1 LAGITAR
8 LFSERDASVLHSV
21 DVIRVEHLKG
31 VCIVKFYHNTIA
43 ENDEA
48 HERKFSQ
55 TNQKAGCN
63 ISMNQRA
70 EGQAVTLTGAEA
82 VVEMLKAHGVEVL
95 FGLCGDTSL
104 PFYDALARLPH
115 GMRHVLTRDERSAA
129 YMADGYARVSGKV
142 GVCEGPSGGGA
153 TYILPGLAEAN
164 ESSVP
169 VLCINSDISVAAR
182 GRYTLTELD
191 QGALMRPVTKWNAVL
206 DRAQD
211 IPRVFR
217 AAFNQMT
224 TGRPGA
230 AHIALPFD
238 VQNGSVERADVW
250 GDASLGRYPARRVAP
265 DPYLVERAAQLLGDA
280 AQPVFICGGGA
291 VIAGAEEELLKLA
304 ERLSASVATTIS
316 GKGSISEE
324 HPLSVGVVGSNGGTP
339 ETRGIVDQA
348 DLVVFIGCR
357 AGSVTT
363 ERWRHPP
370 PGKVKVIHLDV
381 DPAVL
386 GANYRVDL
394 PLLGDA
400 KLALAGLNETLATL
414 RRPLEATVVQEAKEQ
429 KFAGFNALA
438 WSNDKPIK
446 PERVVAEVAQ
456 ALDPD
461 AMVVADAGTPCPY
474 FSAYYQVRSTGR
486 RFFSNRA
493 HGALGYSMSAAIGAH
508 FARPQVKC
516 VSVMGDGSFGFTC
529 GELETA
535 VRHRLPITF
544 IVISN
549 STYGWIKAGQKSG
562 YGQRYFAVD
571 FDPTDHAAVAA
582 AFGVK
587 GWRVTEPK
595 DLAKVLKEALAQ
607 VGPSLVDIVC
617 QPLHEAKAPVSEW
630 VA

>member
-1 LAGITAR
+1 
-8 LFSERDASVLHSV
+8 
-21 DVIRVEHLKG
+21 
-31 VCIVKFYHNTIA
+31 
-43 ENDEA
+43 
-48 HERKFSQ
+48 
-55 TNQKAGCN
+55 
-63 ISMNQRA
+63 MNKPI
-70 EGQAVTLTGAEA
+70 EGETGTLTGAEA
-82 VVEMLKAHGVEVL
+82 VVEMLKAHGVEIL

-169 VLCINSDISVAAR
+169 VLCINTDISVASR
-182 GRYTLTELD
+182 GRYTLTALD

-206 DRAQD
+206 DRPQD

-217 AAFNQMT
+217 AAFRQMT

-230 AHIALPFD
+230 AHIVLPFD
-238 VQNGSVERADVW
+238 VQNGLVDCADMRS
-250 GDASLGRYPARRVAP
+250 DARLGQYPTERVAP
-265 DPYLVERAAQLLGDA
+265 DPSSVEAAAQLLRDA
-280 AQPVFICGGGA
+280 AHPIFLCGGG
-291 VIAGAEEELLKLA
+291 VLIAGAEEELFKLA
-304 ERLSASVATTIS
+304 ERLSATVATTIS

-324 HPLSVGVVGSNGGTP
+324 HPLAVGVVGSNGGTP
-339 ETRGIVDQA
+339 ETRAIVDQA

-363 ERWRHPP
+363 ERWRHPA
-370 PGKVKVIHLDV
+370 PGKTKVIHLDV

-386 GANYRVDL
+386 GVNYPADV
-394 PLLGDA
+394 PLIALN
-400 KLALAGLNETLATL
+400 KALATVQ
-414 RRPLEATVVQEAKEQ
+414 RPLDTSTVQNAKEAK
-429 KFAGFNALA
+429 FARFHALA
-438 WSNDKPIK
+438 WSDDKPIK
-446 PERVVAEVAQ
+446 PERVVAEVAR
-456 ALDPD
+456 ALDAD
-461 AMVVADAGTPCPY
+461 AIVVADAGTPCPY
-474 FSAYYQVRSTGR
+474 FSAYYQVRSAGR

-493 HGALGYSMSAAIGAH
+493 HGALGYSMSAAMGAH

-549 STYGWIKAGQKSG
+549 GTYGWIKAGQKSG
-562 YGQRYFAVD
+562 YNQRYFSVD
-571 FDPTDHAAVAA
+571 FDPIDHAAVAA

-587 GWRVTEPK
+587 SWHVTEPK
-595 DLAKVLKEALAQ
+595 ELRAVLKEALAQ
-607 VGPSLVDIVC
+607 GGPSLVDIVC